1 MDMTPHFPIYMDY
14 GATTPCDP
22 RVVDAMIPWLREHF
36 GNPASRS
43 HAWGWEAEEAVETA
57 RGHVAELIGADPREI
72 VWTSGATESNNL
84 ALKGAAHFYQG
95 KGKHLI
101 TVKTEHKAVL
111 DTTREL
117 ERQGF
122 EVTYLDVQ
130 EDGLLDLDKLKAA
143 IRPDTIL
150 ISVMFVNN
158 EIGVIQDI
166 PAIGKLCREKGVLF
180 HVDAAQATG
189 KVEIDLNTLPVD
201 LMSLASHKTYGPKG
215 IGALYV
221 RRKPRVRLEAQ
232 MHGGGHER
240 GMRSGTLP
248 THQCVGMGEAFR
260 IAKAEMAQ
268 DLAKARALQKRLLD
282 GLKDVEQVFVNG
294 HLEKRV
300 PHNLNMS
307 FNFVEGESLIMG
319 IKGLAVSSG
328 SACTSASLEPSYVLR
343 ALGRSDELAHSSLR
357 MTIGRFTTEEEIDYA
372 ISTIKLNVA
381 KLRELSPLWE
391 MFQDGVQRRSCA
403 QDHAGGIRLSPAQ
416 RAGQPSAEVR
426 GIRDQDAPGGLRLGH
441 AGRLGEAACGRRGGA
456 GGASD
461 RPGGPRG

>member
-1 MDMTPHFPIYMDY
+1 MDVTPHFPIYLDY
-14 GATTPCDP
+14 GATTPVDP

-43 HAWGWEAEEAVETA
+43 HAWGWEAEEAVEKA
-57 RGHVAELIGADPREI
+57 RTQVADLIGADPREI

-84 ALKGAAHFYQG
+84 ALKGAAHFYKG

-111 DTTREL
+111 DTMREL

-130 EDGLLDLDKLKAA
+130 ENGLLDLDAFKAA

-150 ISVMFVNN
+150 ASVMFVNN
-158 EIGVIQDI
+158 EIGVIQDVVALGTI
-166 PAIGKLCREKGVLF
+166 CREKGVIF

-189 KVEIDLNTLPVD
+189 KVEIDVKTLPID

-248 THQCVGMGEAFR
+248 THQIVGMGEAFR
-260 IAKAEMAQ
+260 IAKLEMKQ
-268 DLAKARALQKRLLD
+268 DIDKARALQQRLLD
-282 GLKDVEQVFVNG
+282 GLKDVEQVFING
-294 HLEKRV
+294 DLEHRV

-307 FNFVEGESLIMG
+307 FNYVEGESLIMG

-357 MTIGRFTTEEEIDYA
+357 ITTEEEIDYA
-372 ISTIKLNVA
+372 VSTIKHNVA

-391 MFQDGVQRRSCA
+391 MFQDGIDISTIQW
-403 QDHAGGIRLSPAQ
+403 
-416 RAGQPSAEVR
+416 SA
-426 GIRDQDAPGGLRLGH
+426 H
-441 AGRLGEAACGRRGGA
+441 
-456 GGASD
+456 
-461 RPGGPRG
+461 

>member
-1 MDMTPHFPIYMDY
+1 MTPHFPIYLDY
-14 GATTPCDP
+14 GATTPVDP

-36 GNPASRS
+36 GNAASRS
-43 HAWGWEAEEAVETA
+43 HAWGWEAEEAIEKA
-57 RGHVAELIGADPREI
+57 RGHVADLIHADPREI
-72 VWTSGATESNNL
+72 VWTSGATESDNL
-84 ALKGAAHFYQG
+84 ALKGAAHFYKD
-95 KGKHLI
+95 KGRHLI

-111 DTTREL
+111 DTMREL

-130 EDGLLDLDKLKAA
+130 ENGLLDLDVLKAA

-166 PAIGKLCREKGVLF
+166 PAIGALCREKGVLF

-189 KVEIDLNTLPVD
+189 KIAIDVQTMPID

-221 RRKPRVRLEAQ
+221 RRKPRVRIEAQ

-260 IAKAEMAQ
+260 LAKLEMAK
-268 DLAKARALQKRLLD
+268 DYEHARNLQLRLLK
-282 GLKDVEQVFVNG
+282 GLNKIDQVFVNG
-294 HLEKRV
+294 DLERRV
-300 PHNLNMS
+300 PHNLNIS

-319 IKGLAVSSG
+319 IKGIAVSSG

-357 MTIGRFTTEEEIDYA
+357 MTIGRFTTQEEIDYA
-372 ISTIKLNVA
+372 ISSITENVS

-391 MFQDGVQRRSCA
+391 MHQEGV
-403 QDHAGGIRLSPAQ
+403 DLSTI
-416 RAGQPSAEVR
+416 EW
-426 GIRDQDAPGGLRLGH
+426 
-441 AGRLGEAACGRRGGA
+441 AAH
-456 GGASD
+456 
-461 RPGGPRG
+461 

>member
-1 MDMTPHFPIYMDY
+1 MSTPHFPIYMDY
-14 GATTPCDP
+14 SATNPCDP

-43 HAWGWEAEEAVETA
+43 HAWGWEAEKAVETA
-57 RGHVAELIGADPREI
+57 RGQVAELINADPREI

-84 ALKGAAHFYQG
+84 ALKGAAHFYKG

-111 DTTREL
+111 DTMREL

-130 EDGLLDLDKLKAA
+130 PDGLLNLDAFRAA

-150 ISVMFVNN
+150 ASVMFVNN
-158 EIGVIQDI
+158 EIGVIQDVA
-166 PAIGKLCREKGVLF
+166 AIGAICREKGVIF

-189 KVEIDLNTLPVD
+189 RVDIDMPSLPID
-201 LMSLASHKTYGPKG
+201 LMSLTSHKTYGPKG

-221 RRKPRVRLEAQ
+221 RRKPRIRLEAQ

-248 THQCVGMGEAFR
+248 THQCVGMGEAYA
-260 IAKAEMAQ
+260 IAKAEMHAENQ
-268 DLAKARALQKRLLD
+268 RIKALHDRMVA
-282 GLKDVEQVFVNG
+282 GLKDVEEVFING
-294 HLEKRV
+294 HETQRV

-307 FNFVEGESLIMG
+307 FNYVEGESLIMG

-357 MTIGRFTTEEEIDYA
+357 MTIGRWTTEAEIDYA
-372 ISTIKLNVA
+372 IATIKENVA

-391 MFQDGVQRRSCA
+391 MFKDGV
-403 QDHAGGIRLSPAQ
+403 DLSTIQ
-416 RAGQPSAEVR
+416 W
-426 GIRDQDAPGGLRLGH
+426 
-441 AGRLGEAACGRRGGA
+441 AAH
-456 GGASD
+456 
-461 RPGGPRG
+461 